1 MNRPALAVGL
11 LLAAGGAL
19 AQGKVHA
26 VDILDPTAQRSADD
40 RNPVHTVV
48 PEYPK
53 QAWLDR
59 TEGDVQV
66 CFYITRGGRPHNIAV
81 RHSEHRVFEKPARD
95 AVKMS
100 WFAAIPRP
108 NKVPQIKT
116 CRTFQFRLE
125 PVEPDEVAARA
136 DNPS

>member
-1 MNRPALAVGL
+1 M

-19 AQGKVHA
+19 AQGKVQA
-26 VDILDPTAQRSADD
+26 VDILDPTAHRPADD

-66 CFYITRGGRPHNIAV
+66 CFYITRGGRPYNIAV

-100 WFAAIPRP
+100 WFEAIPRP